1 MKSHSNS
8 NSISHSH
15 SSPPLLSPSNSIS
28 SINSNS
34 GDYGRT
40 LVKNSLTRPHPTG
53 AVISKREQVRKGK
66 WSKGDKIGSGSFGTV
81 FMGMNTSS
89 GSMMAVKVSERAFML
104 T

>member
-1 MKSHSNS
+1 
-8 NSISHSH
+8 
-15 SSPPLLSPSNSIS
+15 
-28 SINSNS
+28 
-34 GDYGRT
+34 
-40 LVKNSLTRPHPTG
+40 
-53 AVISKREQVRKGK
+53 VISKREQVRKGK